1 MASVPGHNLP
11 LPGRQK
17 GKNEAGGGER
27 GSCREVRPLQ
37 MDSRLVM
44 ATTKPLVGHEGHS
57 LRISRPRWDRQL
69 PTSGT
74 PSELTSASQGS
85 SHERHGGR
93 HYRGRS
99 QRGQRHF
106 WGFRGRLVL
115 PLPCPLIQWGCSQG
129 RCVFGVAGGMEGGH
143 FYAIQR
149 ENFFK
154 FIFNYS

>member
-85 SHERHGGR
+85 SHEWHEGR
-93 HYRGRS
+93 HYRGRFPKGTETLLGL
-99 QRGQRHF
+99 QREAGPTS
-106 WGFRGRLVL
+106 
-115 PLPCPLIQWGCSQG
+115 PLPTDPMGMLPRTVCVWGSRWYG
-129 RCVFGVAGGMEGGH
+129 RGSLLCYSE
-143 FYAIQR
+143 R
-149 ENFFK
+149 KFF
-154 FIFNYS
+154 